1 MQVNSLKRNI
11 SIDLVKAVAI
21 VFVVAIHSCTFSFPV
36 ASKNWIISL
45 FYRCLTGGAVPLFL
59 MASGAVMLNPEKELS
74 LKKLYFKNILR
85 IVLAMLF
92 WGFAYKLWHLY
103 EMSAINPENILI
115 SLKEL
120 LYFNQEFHFYYMHMI
135 LIVYAFLPITKIIVN
150 NSEKTGLLY
159 FIVLWFALAIVYP
172 TVWRYSPFNNF
183 GGMTTM
189 YGINLTYASIG
200 YGVLGY
206 YLLKYPFSKIMSIIL
221 FAIGFALTFGLTYY
235 KSAGSDVLYEH
246 FLAGNGVSVCLMACG
261 LFSFFQRVNIKNK
274 ICVKSVSYISKAS
287 FCVYLVHMLVMYILK
302 LNGINTAL
310 FSLVFSI
317 PAYAFVILIISIII
331 YFVLSKI
338 PFVKKWLI

>member
-1 MQVNSLKRNI
+1 MQTNSLKRNI

-21 VFVVAIHSCTFSFPV
+21 FFVVAIHSCNFSFPV
-36 ASKNWIISL
+36 ASKNWMISL
-45 FYRCLTGGAVPLFL
+45 FYRSLTGGAVPLFL
-59 MASGAVMLNPEKELS
+59 MASGAVMLNPEKEIS

-103 EMSAINPENILI
+103 EASAINPENILI
-115 SLKEL
+115 SIKEL
-120 LYFNQEFHFYYMHMI
+120 LYFNQEFHFYYMHII
-135 LIVYAFLPITKIIVN
+135 LVVYAFLPITKIIVK
-150 NSEKTGLLY
+150 NSDKNKLEYLILLWTS
-159 FIVLWFALAIVYP
+159 FAIVYP
-172 TVWRYSPFNNF
+172 TVWRYYPFNNF
-183 GGMTTM
+183 AGMTTM
-189 YGINLTYASIG
+189 YGINLTYSAIG
-200 YGVLGY
+200 YGILGY
-206 YLLKYPFSKIMSIIL
+206 YLLKYPLSKMLSLAL
-221 FAIGFALTFGLTYY
+221 FVSGFALTFGLTYY

-246 FLAGNGVSVCLMACG
+246 FLAGNGVPVCFMACG
-261 LFSFFQRVNIKNK
+261 LFSLFQRVNIKNK
-274 ICVKSVSYISKAS
+274 NCVKFVSYISKAS

-331 YFVLSKI
+331 YFILSKI